1 MIAHS
6 WNESDIFATSGD
18 EAVVLTP
25 DTIYVKVKLQKAK
38 QSISGPTEEVGF
50 KDRLLSD
57 ETISIS
63 TITRIAANKK
73 TGWIRLFTK
82 INGKKDSE
90 FIVIE
95 DAQVKQQFI
104 DKLYTYMQGSH
115 TYRIEEYSAF
125 KAGIKPSLTLL
136 ITILVGML
144 LTWLAMDIENGPER
158 TMYVKSSVKLLYT
171 LVSFI
176 GPVGVMII
184 AGIVALIT
192 IYVLVRRISNPPIM
206 VLIEPDK

>member
-1 MIAHS
+1 MTTHS
-6 WNESDIFATSGD
+6 LSESDIFITSGD

-25 DTIYVKVKLQKAK
+25 DTIYAKVKLEKAK
-38 QSISGPTEEVGF
+38 QIINGVTGDAGVKE
-50 KDRLLSD
+50 LLHSD
-57 ETISIS
+57 ETIAIS

-73 TGWIRLFTK
+73 TRWIRLYTK

-115 TYRIEEYSAF
+115 TYRIEEYNVL
-125 KAGIKPSLTLL
+125 KAGIRPLLTLL
-136 ITILVGML
+136 ITILAGII
-144 LTWLAMDIENGPER
+144 LTWLANEAKVGPQR
-158 TMYVKSSVKLLYT
+158 TMYVKASVKLVYEIL
-171 LVSFI
+171 LII
-176 GPVGVMII
+176 GPLGVIII

-192 IYVLVRRISNPPIM
+192 LYVLVRRISNPPVM
-206 VLIEPDK
+206 VVIDKK

>member
-1 MIAHS
+1 MITHS
-6 WNESDIFATSGD
+6 LSESDIFATSGD

-25 DTIYVKVKLQKAK
+25 DTIYAKVKMEKAK
-38 QSISGPTEEVGF
+38 QYINGVTGDAGVKE
-50 KDRLLSD
+50 RLHSD
-57 ETISIS
+57 ETIAIS
-63 TITRIAANKK
+63 AITRIAANKK
-73 TGWIRLFTK
+73 TGWIRLYTK

-125 KAGIKPSLTLL
+125 KAGIKPSLTLV
-136 ITILVGML
+136 ITILVGMV
-144 LTWLAMDIENGPER
+144 LTWLAMDAKNGPER
-158 TMYVKSSVKLLYT
+158 TMYVKASVKLVYEL
-171 LVSFI
+171 LLII
-176 GPVGVMII
+176 GPLGVIII

-192 IYVLVRRISNPPIM
+192 LYVLVRRVSNPPVM
-206 VLIEPDK
+206 VMIDKKC